1 VILKRAAES
10 SLYQGLQQVTMTV
23 LSCPTRSL
31 KVRLV
36 ARQKQCVDIAN
47 KTSVD
52 SKESITVIAIGG
64 MMG

>member
-1 VILKRAAES
+1 MLLS
-10 SLYQGLQQVTMTV
+10 SVTV
-23 LSCPTRSL
+23 SL
-31 KVRLV
+31 RVRLV

>member
-1 VILKRAAES
+1 MMQLLSGIL
-10 SLYQGLQQVTMTV
+10 
-23 LSCPTRSL
+23 SL

>member
-1 VILKRAAES
+1 MIALLCLTLS
-10 SLYQGLQQVTMTV
+10 S
-23 LSCPTRSL
+23 

-52 SKESITVIAIGG
+52 SKESITIIAIGG